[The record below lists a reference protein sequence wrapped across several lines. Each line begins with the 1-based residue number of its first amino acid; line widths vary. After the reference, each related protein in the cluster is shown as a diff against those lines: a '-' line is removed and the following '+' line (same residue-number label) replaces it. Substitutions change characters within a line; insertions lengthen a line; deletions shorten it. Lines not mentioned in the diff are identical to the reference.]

1 MDKKNYTIK
10 TKLHSHNPKV
20 VDKLIGGN
28 GILSMLNDVMGN
40 ISKAPKMETP
50 FHLLNDHD
58 FDHTDPIVDKFMNM
72 GGPKHVVKIF
82 KIDSPD
88 DISEAMH
95 HLASTLQETRLALV
109 RKELRNIFAS
119 LQSALDIDN
128 EAVKLERTA
137 SKMKTSSRGFHQGES
152 LCSVESLMKIANQ
165 KEMVALDDVEKM
177 ISAGGYV
184 FLSRAAEIVKNM
196 YESYSTPRNTRVAY
210 TTLATQDGE
219 PYLMCPKGIYI
230 NGQAV
235 PMEVSKCRHNC
246 IDSKVTKDG
255 SVSCNY
261 QAWIKQSFQTHDVV
275 MGRLDTTRHADNE
288 ANLLNIEEGKRKR
301 HDDEVGYERLFEESD
316 LEAAKLRKKD
326 VNQTD
331 NREKQLSDLKAVQY
345 GHTVDDKK
353 LNQHVKLSQT
363 NHNKT
368 IEEQLPNR
376 EEVKKSLF
384 DRLVDKYNNKVV
396 ETEVIEKNLSDNA
409 GLYDQKGEQ
418 EDSTINL
425 VNEMK
430 EKPVNVIKEINDN
443 AGDGSD
449 ESISHNLNKT
459 AKKKDDLK
467 SFDSHL
473 EEKRTNEVIDK
484 NIEALLSE
492 DADWGHQFA
501 DEDLKHFANE
511 LGLDYILE
519 QSRED

>member
-28 GILSMLNDVMGN
+28 GVLDMLNNILGN
-40 ISKAPKMETP
+40 MPKMETP
-50 FHLLNDHD
+50 FHSLENDD
-58 FDHTDPIVDKFMNM
+58 FDHADPIVDKFMNM

-82 KIDSPD
+82 KINSPD
-88 DISEAMH
+88 DITESMH

-109 RKELRNIFAS
+109 RKELRKIFAS
-119 LQSALDIDN
+119 LQSVLDTDN
-128 EAVKLERTA
+128 DAVKLERTA
-137 SKMKTSSRGFHQGES
+137 SKIKTASRGFHQGES
-152 LCSVESLMKIANQ
+152 LCGVESLLKIANK
-165 KEMVALDDVEKM
+165 KEYNTLVDVEKM

-235 PMEVSKCRHNC
+235 PMETSKCRENC
-246 IDSKVTKDG
+246 IDSRKERDG

-275 MGRLDTTRHADNE
+275 MGRLDTTRHPDNE

-301 HDDEVGYERLFEESD
+301 HDDEVGYERLFEESNLD
-316 LEAAKLRKKD
+316 SAKLRKKEFSK
-326 VNQTD
+326 TD
-331 NREKQLSDLKAVQY
+331 NMEKQLSELKAVQY
-345 GHTVDDKK
+345 GHSVDDKK
-353 LNQHVKLSQT
+353 LNEHVKLSQT
-363 NHNKT
+363 NHTKV
-368 IEEQLPNR
+368 IEDQLTNR

-384 DRLVDKYNNKVV
+384 DRLVDKYNNKVDESESI
-396 ETEVIEKNLSDNA
+396 ETNLADNA
-409 GLYDQKGEQ
+409 GLYDQKGDQ
-418 EDSTINL
+418 EDSTIHMIND
-425 VNEMK
+425 MK
-430 EKPVNVIKEINDN
+430 ENSKYIIEEINDK
-443 AGDGSD
+443 AGDGSED
-449 ESISHNLNKT
+449 SISHTLNKT

-473 EEKRTNEVIDK
+473 EEKRTNKDIEK
-484 NIEALLSE
+484 NIEALLGE

-501 DEDLKHFANE
+501 DEDLKHFADE

-519 QSRED
+519 KSRED

>member
-28 GILSMLNDVMGN
+28 GVLDMLNNVLGN
-40 ISKAPKMETP
+40 MPKMETP
-50 FHLLNDHD
+50 FHLLENDD
-58 FDHTDPIVDKFMNM
+58 FDHADPIVDKFMNM

-82 KIDSPD
+82 KINSPD
-88 DISEAMH
+88 DITEAMH

-109 RKELRNIFAS
+109 RKELRKIFAS
-119 LQSALDIDN
+119 LQSVLDTDN
-128 EAVKLERTA
+128 DAVRLERTA
-137 SKMKTSSRGFHQGES
+137 SKIKTASKGFHQGES
-152 LCSVESLMKIANQ
+152 LCGVESLLKIANN
-165 KEMVALDDVEKM
+165 KEYNTLVDVEKM

-235 PMEVSKCRHNC
+235 PMETSKCRENC
-246 IDSKVTKDG
+246 IDSRKERDG

-275 MGRLDTTRHADNE
+275 MGRLDTTRHPDNE

-301 HDDEVGYERLFEESD
+301 HDDEVGYERLFEESKLD
-316 LEAAKLRKKD
+316 AAKLRKKE

-331 NREKQLSDLKAVQY
+331 SMEKQLSDLKAVQY
-345 GHTVDDKK
+345 GHSVDDKK

-363 NHNKT
+363 NHNKV
-368 IEEQLPNR
+368 IEDQLTNR

-384 DRLVDKYNNKVV
+384 DRLVDKYNNKVDESESI
-396 ETEVIEKNLSDNA
+396 ETNLADNA
-409 GLYDQKGEQ
+409 GLYDQKGDQ
-418 EDSTINL
+418 EDSTIHMIND
-425 VNEMK
+425 MK
-430 EKPVNVIKEINDN
+430 ENSKYIIEEINDK
-443 AGDGSD
+443 AGDGSED
-449 ESISHNLNKT
+449 SISHTLNKT
-459 AKKKDDLK
+459 AKKNDDSK

-473 EEKRTNEVIDK
+473 EDKRINKNIDK
-484 NIEALLSE
+484 NIEALLGE

-501 DEDLKHFANE
+501 DEDLKHFADE

-519 QSRED
+519 KSRED

>member
-28 GILSMLNDVMGN
+28 GVLDMLNNILGN
-40 ISKAPKMETP
+40 MPKMETP
-50 FHLLNDHD
+50 FHSLENDD
-58 FDHTDPIVDKFMNM
+58 FDHADPIVDKFMNM

-82 KIDSPD
+82 KINSPD
-88 DISEAMH
+88 DITEAMH

-109 RKELRNIFAS
+109 RKELRKIFAS
-119 LQSALDIDN
+119 LQSVLDTNND
-128 EAVKLERTA
+128 AVKLERTA
-137 SKMKTSSRGFHQGES
+137 SKIKTASRGFHQGES
-152 LCSVESLMKIANQ
+152 LCGVESLLKIANR
-165 KEMVALDDVEKM
+165 KEYNTLVDVEKM

-235 PMEVSKCRHNC
+235 PMETSKCRENC
-246 IDSKVTKDG
+246 IDSRKERDG

-275 MGRLDTTRHADNE
+275 MGRLDTTRHPDNE

-301 HDDEVGYERLFEESD
+301 HDDEVGYERLFEESNLD
-316 LEAAKLRKKD
+316 SAKLRKKD
-326 VNQTD
+326 YSKTD
-331 NREKQLSDLKAVQY
+331 NMEKQLSELKAVQY
-345 GHTVDDKK
+345 GHSVDDKK
-353 LNQHVKLSQT
+353 LNEHVKLSQT
-363 NHNKT
+363 NHTKV
-368 IEEQLPNR
+368 IEDQLTNR

-384 DRLVDKYNNKVV
+384 DRLVDKYNNKVDESESI
-396 ETEVIEKNLSDNA
+396 ETNLADNA
-409 GLYDQKGEQ
+409 GLYDQKGDQ
-418 EDSTINL
+418 EDSTIHMIND
-425 VNEMK
+425 MK
-430 EKPVNVIKEINDN
+430 ENSKYIIEEINDK
-443 AGDGSD
+443 AGDGSED
-449 ESISHNLNKT
+449 SISHTLNKT

-473 EEKRTNEVIDK
+473 EEKRTNKDIEK
-484 NIEALLSE
+484 NIEALLGE

-501 DEDLKHFANE
+501 DEDLKHFADE

-519 QSRED
+519 KSRED

>member
-28 GILSMLNDVMGN
+28 GVLDMLNNILGN
-40 ISKAPKMETP
+40 MPKMETP
-50 FHLLNDHD
+50 FHSLENDD
-58 FDHTDPIVDKFMNM
+58 FDHADPIVDKFMNM

-82 KIDSPD
+82 KINSPD
-88 DISEAMH
+88 DITESMH

-109 RKELRNIFAS
+109 RKELRKIFAS
-119 LQSALDIDN
+119 LQSVLDTDN
-128 EAVKLERTA
+128 DAVKLERTA
-137 SKMKTSSRGFHQGES
+137 SKIKTASRGFHQGES
-152 LCSVESLMKIANQ
+152 LCGVESLLKIANN
-165 KEMVALDDVEKM
+165 KEYNTLVDVEKM

-235 PMEVSKCRHNC
+235 PMETSKCRENC
-246 IDSKVTKDG
+246 IDSRKERDG

-275 MGRLDTTRHADNE
+275 MGRLDTTRHPDNE

-301 HDDEVGYERLFEESD
+301 HDDEVGYERLFEESNLD
-316 LEAAKLRKKD
+316 SAKLRKKD
-326 VNQTD
+326 YSKTD
-331 NREKQLSDLKAVQY
+331 NMEKQLSELKAVQY
-345 GHTVDDKK
+345 GHSVDDKK
-353 LNQHVKLSQT
+353 LNEHVKLSQT
-363 NHNKT
+363 NHTKV
-368 IEEQLPNR
+368 IEDQLTNR

-384 DRLVDKYNNKVV
+384 DRLVDKYNNKVDESESI
-396 ETEVIEKNLSDNA
+396 ETNLADNA
-409 GLYDQKGEQ
+409 GLYDQKGDQ
-418 EDSTINL
+418 EDSTIHMIND
-425 VNEMK
+425 MK
-430 EKPVNVIKEINDN
+430 ENSKYIIEEINDK
-443 AGDGSD
+443 AGDGSED
-449 ESISHNLNKT
+449 SISHTLNKT

-473 EEKRTNEVIDK
+473 EEKRTNKDIEK
-484 NIEALLSE
+484 NIEALLGE

-501 DEDLKHFANE
+501 DEDLKHFADE

-519 QSRED
+519 KSRED

>member
-28 GILSMLNDVMGN
+28 GVLDMLNNVLGN
-40 ISKAPKMETP
+40 MPKMETP
-50 FHLLNDHD
+50 FHLLENDD
-58 FDHTDPIVDKFMNM
+58 FDHADPIVDKFMNM

-82 KIDSPD
+82 KINSPD
-88 DISEAMH
+88 DITEAMH

-109 RKELRNIFAS
+109 RKELRKIFAS
-119 LQSALDIDN
+119 LQSVLDTDN
-128 EAVKLERTA
+128 DAVKLERTA
-137 SKMKTSSRGFHQGES
+137 SKIKTASRGFHQGES
-152 LCSVESLMKIANQ
+152 LCGVESLLKIANN
-165 KEMVALDDVEKM
+165 KEYNTLVDVEKM

-235 PMEVSKCRHNC
+235 PMETSKCRENC
-246 IDSKVTKDG
+246 IDSRKERDG

-275 MGRLDTTRHADNE
+275 MGRLDTTRHPDNE

-301 HDDEVGYERLFEESD
+301 HDDEVGYERLFEESNLD
-316 LEAAKLRKKD
+316 SAKLRKKEFSK
-326 VNQTD
+326 TD
-331 NREKQLSDLKAVQY
+331 NMEKQLSDLKAVQY
-345 GHTVDDKK
+345 GHSVDDKK

-363 NHNKT
+363 NHNKV
-368 IEEQLPNR
+368 IEDQLTNR

-384 DRLVDKYNNKVV
+384 DRLVDKYNNKVDESESI
-396 ETEVIEKNLSDNA
+396 ETNLADNA
-409 GLYDQKGEQ
+409 GLYDQKGDQ
-418 EDSTINL
+418 EDSTIHMIND
-425 VNEMK
+425 MK
-430 EKPVNVIKEINDN
+430 ENSKYIIEEINDK
-443 AGDGSD
+443 AGDGSED
-449 ESISHNLNKT
+449 SISHTLNKT
-459 AKKKDDLK
+459 AKKNDDSK

-473 EEKRTNEVIDK
+473 EDKRTNKNIDK
-484 NIEALLSE
+484 NIEALLGE

-501 DEDLKHFANE
+501 DEDLKHFADE

-519 QSRED
+519 KSRED

>member
-20 VDKLIGGN
+20 VEKLIGGGGVLN
-28 GILSMLNDVMGN
+28 MLNDVLGN
-40 ISKAPKMETP
+40 LPKMETP
-50 FHLLNDHD
+50 FHMLGNND
-58 FDHTDPIVDKFMNM
+58 FDHSDPIVEKFMDM

-82 KIDSPD
+82 KINSPN
-88 DISEAMH
+88 DISKAMQ
-95 HLASTLQETRLALV
+95 HLASSLNETRLALV
-109 RKELRNIFAS
+109 RTELRKIFAS
-119 LQSALDIDN
+119 LQSALDINN

-137 SKMKTSSRGFHQGES
+137 SKIKTSSRGFHQGEALS
-152 LCSVESLMKIANQ
+152 GVEYLTKIANN
-165 KEMVALDDVEKM
+165 KELETLVDVEKM
-177 ISAGGYV
+177 ICAGGYV
-184 FLSRAAEIVKNM
+184 FMSRAAEIVKNM

-219 PYLMCPKGIYI
+219 PFLMCPKGIYI

-235 PMEVSKCRHNC
+235 PMETSKCRENC
-246 IDSKVTKDG
+246 IDSRKERDG

-275 MGRLDTTRHADNE
+275 MGRLDTTRHPDNE

-345 GHTVDDKK
+345 GHSVDDKK

-363 NHNKT
+363 NHFKT
-368 IEEQLPNR
+368 IEDQLPNR

-384 DRLVDKYNNKVV
+384 DRLVDKYNNKVA
-396 ETEVIEKNLSDNA
+396 ETEDIESNLADNA
-409 GLYDQKGEQ
+409 GLYDQKGDQ
-418 EDSTINL
+418 EDSTIHMI
-425 VNEMK
+425 NEMK
-430 EKPVNVIKEINDN
+430 ENPKHIIKEINDE
-443 AGDGSD
+443 AGDGSED
-449 ESISHNLNKT
+449 SVSHILNKT

-473 EEKRTNEVIDK
+473 EEKRTGEDIDK
-484 NIEALLSE
+484 NIEALLGE
-492 DADWGHQFA
+492 DAEWGHQFA
-501 DEDLKHFANE
+501 DEDLKHFADE

-519 QSRED
+519 KSRED

>member
-28 GILSMLNDVMGN
+28 GVLDMLSSVLGN
-40 ISKAPKMETP
+40 MPKMETP
-50 FHLLNDHD
+50 FHLLENDD
-58 FDHTDPIVDKFMNM
+58 FDHADPIVDKFMNM

-82 KIDSPD
+82 KINSPD
-88 DISEAMH
+88 DITEAMN

-109 RKELRNIFAS
+109 RKELRKIFAS
-119 LQSALDIDN
+119 LQSVLDTDN
-128 EAVKLERTA
+128 DAVKLERTA
-137 SKMKTSSRGFHQGES
+137 SKIKTASRGFHQGES
-152 LCSVESLMKIANQ
+152 LCGVESLLKIANN
-165 KEMVALDDVEKM
+165 KEYNTLVDVEKM

-235 PMEVSKCRHNC
+235 PMETSKCRENC
-246 IDSKVTKDG
+246 IDSRKERDG

-275 MGRLDTTRHADNE
+275 MGRLDTTRHPDNE

-301 HDDEVGYERLFEESD
+301 HDDEVGYERLFEESKLD
-316 LEAAKLRKKD
+316 AAKLRKKE

-331 NREKQLSDLKAVQY
+331 SMEKQLSDLKAVQY
-345 GHTVDDKK
+345 GHSVDDKK

-363 NHNKT
+363 NHNKV
-368 IEEQLPNR
+368 IEDQLTNR

-384 DRLVDKYNNKVV
+384 DRLVDKYNNKVDESESI
-396 ETEVIEKNLSDNA
+396 ETNLADNA
-409 GLYDQKGEQ
+409 GLYDQKGDQ
-418 EDSTINL
+418 EDSTIHMIND
-425 VNEMK
+425 MK
-430 EKPVNVIKEINDN
+430 ENSKYIIEEINDK
-443 AGDGSD
+443 AGDGSED
-449 ESISHNLNKT
+449 SVAHTLNKT
-459 AKKKDDLK
+459 AKKNDDLK

-473 EEKRTNEVIDK
+473 EEKRTNKNIDK
-484 NIEALLSE
+484 NIEALLGE
-492 DADWGHQFA
+492 DADW
-501 DEDLKHFANE
+501 
-511 LGLDYILE
+511 
-519 QSRED
+519 

>member
-28 GILSMLNDVMGN
+28 GVLDMLNNILGN
-40 ISKAPKMETP
+40 MPKMETP
-50 FHLLNDHD
+50 FHSLENDD
-58 FDHTDPIVDKFMNM
+58 FDHADPIVDKFMNM

-82 KIDSPD
+82 KINSPD
-88 DISEAMH
+88 DITEAMH

-109 RKELRNIFAS
+109 RKELRKIFAS
-119 LQSALDIDN
+119 LQSVLDTDN
-128 EAVKLERTA
+128 DAVKLERTA
-137 SKMKTSSRGFHQGES
+137 SKIKTASRGFHQGES
-152 LCSVESLMKIANQ
+152 LCGVESLLKIANN
-165 KEMVALDDVEKM
+165 KEYNTLVDVEKM

-235 PMEVSKCRHNC
+235 PMETSKCRENC
-246 IDSKVTKDG
+246 IDSRKERDG

-275 MGRLDTTRHADNE
+275 MGRLDTTRHPDNE

-301 HDDEVGYERLFEESD
+301 HDDEVGYERLFEESNLD
-316 LEAAKLRKKD
+316 SAKLRKKEFSK
-326 VNQTD
+326 TD
-331 NREKQLSDLKAVQY
+331 NMEKQLSDLKAVQY
-345 GHTVDDKK
+345 GHSVDDKK

-363 NHNKT
+363 NHNKV
-368 IEEQLPNR
+368 IEDQLTNR

-384 DRLVDKYNNKVV
+384 DRLVDKYNNKVDESESI
-396 ETEVIEKNLSDNA
+396 ETNLADNA
-409 GLYDQKGEQ
+409 GLYDQKGDQ
-418 EDSTINL
+418 EDSTIHMIND
-425 VNEMK
+425 MK
-430 EKPVNVIKEINDN
+430 ENSKYIIEEINDK
-443 AGDGSD
+443 AGDGSED
-449 ESISHNLNKT
+449 SISHTLNKT
-459 AKKKDDLK
+459 AKKNDDSK

-473 EEKRTNEVIDK
+473 EDKRTNKNIDK
-484 NIEALLSE
+484 NIEALLGE

-501 DEDLKHFANE
+501 DEDLKHFADE

-519 QSRED
+519 KSRED

>member
-28 GILSMLNDVMGN
+28 GVLDMLNNILGN
-40 ISKAPKMETP
+40 MPKMETP
-50 FHLLNDHD
+50 FHSLENDD
-58 FDHTDPIVDKFMNM
+58 FDHADPIVDKFMNM

-82 KIDSPD
+82 KINSPD
-88 DISEAMH
+88 DITESMH

-109 RKELRNIFAS
+109 RKELRKIFAS
-119 LQSALDIDN
+119 LQSVLDTDN
-128 EAVKLERTA
+128 DAVKLERTA
-137 SKMKTSSRGFHQGES
+137 SKIKTASRGFHQGES
-152 LCSVESLMKIANQ
+152 LCGVESLLKIANR
-165 KEMVALDDVEKM
+165 KEYNTLVDVEKM

-184 FLSRAAEIVKNM
+184 FLSRAAEIVKDM

-235 PMEVSKCRHNC
+235 PMETSKCRENC
-246 IDSKVTKDG
+246 IDSRKERDG

-275 MGRLDTTRHADNE
+275 MGRLDTTRHPDNE

-301 HDDEVGYERLFEESD
+301 HDDEVGYERLFEESNLD
-316 LEAAKLRKKD
+316 SAKLRKKEFSK
-326 VNQTD
+326 TD
-331 NREKQLSDLKAVQY
+331 NMEKQLSELKAVQY
-345 GHTVDDKK
+345 GHSVDDKK
-353 LNQHVKLSQT
+353 LNEHVKLSQT
-363 NHNKT
+363 NHTKV
-368 IEEQLPNR
+368 IEDQLTNR

-384 DRLVDKYNNKVV
+384 DRLVDKYNNKVDESESI
-396 ETEVIEKNLSDNA
+396 ETNLADNA
-409 GLYDQKGEQ
+409 GLYDQKGDQ
-418 EDSTINL
+418 EDSTIHMIND
-425 VNEMK
+425 MK
-430 EKPVNVIKEINDN
+430 ENSKYIIEEINDK
-443 AGDGSD
+443 AGDGSED
-449 ESISHNLNKT
+449 SISHTLNKT

-473 EEKRTNEVIDK
+473 EEKRTNKDIEK
-484 NIEALLSE
+484 NIEALLGE

-501 DEDLKHFANE
+501 DEDLKHFADE

-519 QSRED
+519 KSRED

>member
-28 GILSMLNDVMGN
+28 GVLDMLNNILGN
-40 ISKAPKMETP
+40 MPKMETP
-50 FHLLNDHD
+50 FHSLENDD
-58 FDHTDPIVDKFMNM
+58 FDHADPIVDKFMNM

-82 KIDSPD
+82 KINSPD
-88 DISEAMH
+88 DITEAMH

-109 RKELRNIFAS
+109 RKELRKIFAS
-119 LQSALDIDN
+119 LQSVLDTDN
-128 EAVKLERTA
+128 DAVKLERTA
-137 SKMKTSSRGFHQGES
+137 SKIKTASRGFHQGES
-152 LCSVESLMKIANQ
+152 LCGVESLLKIANR
-165 KEMVALDDVEKM
+165 KEYNTLVDVEKM

-235 PMEVSKCRHNC
+235 PMETSKCRENC
-246 IDSKVTKDG
+246 IDSRKERDG

-275 MGRLDTTRHADNE
+275 MGRLDTTRHPDNE

-301 HDDEVGYERLFEESD
+301 HDDEVGYERLFEESNLD
-316 LEAAKLRKKD
+316 SAKLRKKEFSK
-326 VNQTD
+326 TD
-331 NREKQLSDLKAVQY
+331 NMEKQLSELKAVQY
-345 GHTVDDKK
+345 GHSVDDKK
-353 LNQHVKLSQT
+353 LNEHVKLSQT
-363 NHNKT
+363 NHTKV
-368 IEEQLPNR
+368 IEDQLTNR

-384 DRLVDKYNNKVV
+384 DRLVDKYNNKVDESESI
-396 ETEVIEKNLSDNA
+396 ETNLADNA
-409 GLYDQKGEQ
+409 GLYDQKGDQ
-418 EDSTINL
+418 EDSTIHMIND
-425 VNEMK
+425 MK
-430 EKPVNVIKEINDN
+430 ENSKYIIEEINDK
-443 AGDGSD
+443 AGDGSED
-449 ESISHNLNKT
+449 SISHTLNKT

-473 EEKRTNEVIDK
+473 EEKRTNKDIEK
-484 NIEALLSE
+484 NIEALLGE

-501 DEDLKHFANE
+501 DEDLKHFADE

-519 QSRED
+519 KSRED

>member
-28 GILSMLNDVMGN
+28 GVLDMLNNILGN
-40 ISKAPKMETP
+40 MPKMETP
-50 FHLLNDHD
+50 FHSLENDD
-58 FDHTDPIVDKFMNM
+58 FDQADPIVDKFMNM

-82 KIDSPD
+82 KINSPD
-88 DISEAMH
+88 DITEAMH

-109 RKELRNIFAS
+109 RKELRKIFAS
-119 LQSALDIDN
+119 LQSVLDTDN
-128 EAVKLERTA
+128 DAVKLERTA
-137 SKMKTSSRGFHQGES
+137 SKIKTASRGFHQGES
-152 LCSVESLMKIANQ
+152 LCGVESLLKIANR
-165 KEMVALDDVEKM
+165 KEYNTLVDVEKM

-235 PMEVSKCRHNC
+235 PMETSKCRENC
-246 IDSKVTKDG
+246 IDSRKERDG

-275 MGRLDTTRHADNE
+275 MGRLDTTRHPDNE

-301 HDDEVGYERLFEESD
+301 HDDEVGYERLFEESNLD
-316 LEAAKLRKKD
+316 SAKLRKKD
-326 VNQTD
+326 YSKTD
-331 NREKQLSDLKAVQY
+331 NMEKQLSELKAVQY
-345 GHTVDDKK
+345 GHSVDDKK
-353 LNQHVKLSQT
+353 LNEHVKLSQT
-363 NHNKT
+363 NHTKV
-368 IEEQLPNR
+368 IEDQLTNR

-384 DRLVDKYNNKVV
+384 DRLVDKYNNEVDESESI
-396 ETEVIEKNLSDNA
+396 ETNLADNA
-409 GLYDQKGEQ
+409 GLYDQKGDQ
-418 EDSTINL
+418 EDSTIHMIND
-425 VNEMK
+425 MK
-430 EKPVNVIKEINDN
+430 ENSKYIIEEINDK
-443 AGDGSD
+443 AGDGSED
-449 ESISHNLNKT
+449 SISHTLNKT

-473 EEKRTNEVIDK
+473 EEKRTNKDIEK
-484 NIEALLSE
+484 NIEALLGE

-501 DEDLKHFANE
+501 DEDLKHFADE

-519 QSRED
+519 KSRED

>member
-28 GILSMLNDVMGN
+28 GVLDMLNNILGN
-40 ISKAPKMETP
+40 MPKMETP
-50 FHLLNDHD
+50 FHSLENDD
-58 FDHTDPIVDKFMNM
+58 FDHADPIVDKFMNM

-82 KIDSPD
+82 KINSPD
-88 DISEAMH
+88 DITEAMH

-109 RKELRNIFAS
+109 RKELRKIFAS
-119 LQSALDIDN
+119 LQSVLDTDN
-128 EAVKLERTA
+128 DAVKLERTA
-137 SKMKTSSRGFHQGES
+137 SKIKTASRGFHQGES
-152 LCSVESLMKIANQ
+152 LCGVESLLKIANR
-165 KEMVALDDVEKM
+165 KEYNTLVDVEKM

-235 PMEVSKCRHNC
+235 PMETSKCRENC
-246 IDSKVTKDG
+246 IDSRKERDG

-275 MGRLDTTRHADNE
+275 MGRLDTTRHPDNE

-301 HDDEVGYERLFEESD
+301 HDDEVGYERLFEESNLD
-316 LEAAKLRKKD
+316 SAKLRKKD
-326 VNQTD
+326 YSKTD
-331 NREKQLSDLKAVQY
+331 NMEKQLSELKAVQY
-345 GHTVDDKK
+345 GHSVDDKK
-353 LNQHVKLSQT
+353 LNEHVKLSQT
-363 NHNKT
+363 NHTKV
-368 IEEQLPNR
+368 IEDQLTNR

-384 DRLVDKYNNKVV
+384 DRLVDKYNNKVDESESI
-396 ETEVIEKNLSDNA
+396 ETNLADNA
-409 GLYDQKGEQ
+409 GLYDQKGDQ
-418 EDSTINL
+418 EDSTIHMIND
-425 VNEMK
+425 MK
-430 EKPVNVIKEINDN
+430 ENSKYIIEEINDK
-443 AGDGSD
+443 AGDGSED
-449 ESISHNLNKT
+449 SISHTLNKT

-473 EEKRTNEVIDK
+473 EEKRTNKNIEK
-484 NIEALLSE
+484 NIEALLGE

-501 DEDLKHFANE
+501 DEDLKHFADE

-519 QSRED
+519 KSRED

>member
-28 GILSMLNDVMGN
+28 GVLDMLNNILGN
-40 ISKAPKMETP
+40 MPKMETP
-50 FHLLNDHD
+50 FHSLENDD
-58 FDHTDPIVDKFMNM
+58 FDHADPIVDKFMNM

-82 KIDSPD
+82 KINSPD
-88 DISEAMH
+88 DITEAMH

-109 RKELRNIFAS
+109 RKELRKIFAS
-119 LQSALDIDN
+119 LQSVLDTNND
-128 EAVKLERTA
+128 AVKLERTA
-137 SKMKTSSRGFHQGES
+137 SKIKTASRGFHQGES
-152 LCSVESLMKIANQ
+152 LCGVESLLKIANR
-165 KEMVALDDVEKM
+165 KEYNTLVDVEKM

-184 FLSRAAEIVKNM
+184 FLSRAAEIVKDM

-235 PMEVSKCRHNC
+235 PMETSKCRENC
-246 IDSKVTKDG
+246 IDSRKERDG

-275 MGRLDTTRHADNE
+275 MGRLDTTRHPDNE

-301 HDDEVGYERLFEESD
+301 HDDEVGYERLFEESNLD
-316 LEAAKLRKKD
+316 SAKLRKKD
-326 VNQTD
+326 FSKTD
-331 NREKQLSDLKAVQY
+331 NMEKQLSELKAVQY
-345 GHTVDDKK
+345 GHSVDDKK
-353 LNQHVKLSQT
+353 LNEHVKLSQT
-363 NHNKT
+363 NHTKV
-368 IEEQLPNR
+368 IEDQLTNR

-384 DRLVDKYNNKVV
+384 DRLVDKYNNKVDESESI
-396 ETEVIEKNLSDNA
+396 ETNLADNA
-409 GLYDQKGEQ
+409 GLYDQKGDQ
-418 EDSTINL
+418 EDSTIHMIND
-425 VNEMK
+425 MK
-430 EKPVNVIKEINDN
+430 ENSKYIIEEINDK
-443 AGDGSD
+443 AGDGSED
-449 ESISHNLNKT
+449 SISHTLNKT

-473 EEKRTNEVIDK
+473 EEKRTNKDIEK
-484 NIEALLSE
+484 NIEALLGE

-501 DEDLKHFANE
+501 DEDLKHFADE

-519 QSRED
+519 KSRED

>member
-28 GILSMLNDVMGN
+28 GVLDMLNNVLGN
-40 ISKAPKMETP
+40 MPKMETP
-50 FHLLNDHD
+50 FHLLENDD
-58 FDHTDPIVDKFMNM
+58 FDHADPIVDKFMNM

-82 KIDSPD
+82 KINSPD
-88 DISEAMH
+88 DITEAMH

-109 RKELRNIFAS
+109 RKELRKIFAS
-119 LQSALDIDN
+119 LQSVLDTDN
-128 EAVKLERTA
+128 DAVKLERTA
-137 SKMKTSSRGFHQGES
+137 SKIKTASRGFHQGES
-152 LCSVESLMKIANQ
+152 LCGVESLLKIANN
-165 KEMVALDDVEKM
+165 KEYNTLVDVEKM

-235 PMEVSKCRHNC
+235 PMETSKCRENC
-246 IDSKVTKDG
+246 IDSRKERDG

-275 MGRLDTTRHADNE
+275 MGRLDTTRHPDNE

-301 HDDEVGYERLFEESD
+301 HDDEVGYERLFEESNLD
-316 LEAAKLRKKD
+316 SAKLRKKD
-326 VNQTD
+326 YSKTD
-331 NREKQLSDLKAVQY
+331 NMEKQLSELKAVQY
-345 GHTVDDKK
+345 GHSVDDKI
-353 LNQHVKLSQT
+353 LNEHVKLSQT
-363 NHNKT
+363 NHTKV
-368 IEEQLPNR
+368 IEDQLTNR

-384 DRLVDKYNNKVV
+384 DRLVDKYNNKVDESESI
-396 ETEVIEKNLSDNA
+396 ETNLADNA
-409 GLYDQKGEQ
+409 GLYDQKGDQ
-418 EDSTINL
+418 EDSTIHMIND
-425 VNEMK
+425 MK
-430 EKPVNVIKEINDN
+430 ENSKYIIEEINDK
-443 AGDGSD
+443 AGDGSED
-449 ESISHNLNKT
+449 SISHTLNKT

-473 EEKRTNEVIDK
+473 EEKRTNKDIEK
-484 NIEALLSE
+484 NIEALLGE

-501 DEDLKHFANE
+501 DEDLKHFADE

-519 QSRED
+519 KSRED

>member
-28 GILSMLNDVMGN
+28 GVLDMLNNILGN
-40 ISKAPKMETP
+40 MPKMETP
-50 FHLLNDHD
+50 FHSLENDD
-58 FDHTDPIVDKFMNM
+58 FDHADPIVDKFMNM

-82 KIDSPD
+82 KINSPD
-88 DISEAMH
+88 DITEAMH

-109 RKELRNIFAS
+109 RKELRKIFAS
-119 LQSALDIDN
+119 LQSVLDTDN
-128 EAVKLERTA
+128 DAVKLERTA
-137 SKMKTSSRGFHQGES
+137 SKIKTASRGFHQGES
-152 LCSVESLMKIANQ
+152 LCGVESLLKIANR
-165 KEMVALDDVEKM
+165 KEYNTLVDVEKM

-235 PMEVSKCRHNC
+235 PMETSKCRENC
-246 IDSKVTKDG
+246 IDSRKERDG

-275 MGRLDTTRHADNE
+275 MGRLDTTRHPDNE

-301 HDDEVGYERLFEESD
+301 HDDEVGYERLFEESNLD
-316 LEAAKLRKKD
+316 SAKLRKKD
-326 VNQTD
+326 YSKTD
-331 NREKQLSDLKAVQY
+331 NMEKQLSELKAVQY
-345 GHTVDDKK
+345 GHSVDDKK
-353 LNQHVKLSQT
+353 LNEHVKLSQT
-363 NHNKT
+363 NHTKV
-368 IEEQLPNR
+368 IEDQLTNR

-384 DRLVDKYNNKVV
+384 DRLVDKYNNEVDESESI
-396 ETEVIEKNLSDNA
+396 ETNLADNA
-409 GLYDQKGEQ
+409 GLYNQKGDQ
-418 EDSTINL
+418 EDSTIHMIND
-425 VNEMK
+425 MK
-430 EKPVNVIKEINDN
+430 ENSKYIIEEINDK
-443 AGDGSD
+443 AGDGSED
-449 ESISHNLNKT
+449 SISHTLNKT

-473 EEKRTNEVIDK
+473 EEKRTNKNIEK
-484 NIEALLSE
+484 NIEALLGE

-501 DEDLKHFANE
+501 DEDLKHFADE

-519 QSRED
+519 KSRED

>member
-20 VDKLIGGN
+20 VEKLIGGS
-28 GILSMLNDVMGN
+28 GVLDMINDVMSN
-40 ISKAPKMETP
+40 MAKAPSMETP
-50 FHLLNDHD
+50 FHLLNNSD
-58 FDHTDPIVDKFMNM
+58 FDHADPIVDKFMNM
-72 GGPKHVVKIF
+72 GGPKHVIKIF

-128 EAVKLERTA
+128 KAVKLERTA
-137 SKMKTSSRGFHQGES
+137 SKMQISSRGFHQGES
-152 LCSVESLMKIANQ
+152 LCGVESLLKIANK
-165 KEMVALDDVEKM
+165 KEMDALVDVEKM
-177 ISAGGYV
+177 ISAGGYI

-210 TTLATQDGE
+210 TTLATQEGE
-219 PYLMCPKGIYI
+219 PFLMCPKGIYV

-235 PMEVSKCRHNC
+235 PMETSKCRHNC
-246 IDSKVTKDG
+246 IDSRLEKDG

-261 QAWIKQSFQTHDVV
+261 QTWIKQSFQSHDVV
-275 MGRLDTTRHADNE
+275 MGRLDTTRHPDNE
-288 ANLLNIEEGKRKR
+288 ANLLNIEEGKRMR
-301 HDDEVGYERLFEESD
+301 HEDEVGYERLFEESD
-316 LEAAKLRKKD
+316 LESAKLRKKN

-331 NREKQLSDLKAVQY
+331 NREKQLSEMKAVQY
-345 GHTVDDKK
+345 GHSVDDKK

-363 NHNKT
+363 NHNKV
-368 IEEQLPNR
+368 IEDQLPNR
-376 EEVKKSLF
+376 AEVKKSLF
-384 DRLVDKYNNKVV
+384 DRLVDKYNNKTSS
-396 ETEVIEKNLSDNA
+396 TEVIETNLEENA
-409 GLYDQKGEQ
+409 GLYDQKGDP
-418 EDSTINL
+418 EDSTTHM
-425 VNEMK
+425 VNDMK
-430 EKPVNVIKEINDN
+430 EKSVHVIKEINDN
-443 AGDGSD
+443 AGDGSE
-449 ESISHNLNKT
+449 ESISHTLNKT
-459 AKKKDDLK
+459 AKKNDDMK

-473 EEKRTNEVIDK
+473 EEKRTNEDIDK
-484 NIEALLSE
+484 NIETLLGE

-501 DEDLKHFANE
+501 DEDLKHFASE

>member
-28 GILSMLNDVMGN
+28 GVLDMLNNILGN
-40 ISKAPKMETP
+40 MPKMETP
-50 FHLLNDHD
+50 FHSLENDD
-58 FDHTDPIVDKFMNM
+58 FDHADPIVDKFMNM

-82 KIDSPD
+82 KINSPD
-88 DISEAMH
+88 DITESMH

-109 RKELRNIFAS
+109 RKELRKIFAS
-119 LQSALDIDN
+119 LQSVLDTDN
-128 EAVKLERTA
+128 DAVKLERTA
-137 SKMKTSSRGFHQGES
+137 SKIKTASRGFHQGES
-152 LCSVESLMKIANQ
+152 LCGVESLLKIANR
-165 KEMVALDDVEKM
+165 KEYNTLVDVEKM

-235 PMEVSKCRHNC
+235 PMETSKCRENC
-246 IDSKVTKDG
+246 IDSRKERDG

-275 MGRLDTTRHADNE
+275 MGRLDTTRHPDNE

-301 HDDEVGYERLFEESD
+301 HDDEVGYERLFEESNLD
-316 LEAAKLRKKD
+316 SAKLRKKD
-326 VNQTD
+326 YSKTD
-331 NREKQLSDLKAVQY
+331 NMEKQLSELKAVQY
-345 GHTVDDKK
+345 GHSVDDKK
-353 LNQHVKLSQT
+353 LNEHVKLSQT
-363 NHNKT
+363 NHTKV
-368 IEEQLPNR
+368 IEDQLTNR

-384 DRLVDKYNNKVV
+384 DRLVDKYNNKVDESESI
-396 ETEVIEKNLSDNA
+396 ETNLADNA
-409 GLYDQKGEQ
+409 GLYDQKGDQ
-418 EDSTINL
+418 EDSTIHMIND
-425 VNEMK
+425 MK
-430 EKPVNVIKEINDN
+430 ENSKYIIEEINDK
-443 AGDGSD
+443 AGDGSED
-449 ESISHNLNKT
+449 SISHTLNKT

-473 EEKRTNEVIDK
+473 EEKRTNKDIEK
-484 NIEALLSE
+484 NIEALLGE

-501 DEDLKHFANE
+501 DEDLKHFADE

-519 QSRED
+519 KSRED

>member
-28 GILSMLNDVMGN
+28 GVLDMLNNILGN
-40 ISKAPKMETP
+40 MPKMETP
-50 FHLLNDHD
+50 FHSLENDD
-58 FDHTDPIVDKFMNM
+58 FDHADPIVDKFMNM

-82 KIDSPD
+82 KINSPD
-88 DISEAMH
+88 DITEAMH

-109 RKELRNIFAS
+109 RKELRKIFAS
-119 LQSALDIDN
+119 LQSVLDTDN
-128 EAVKLERTA
+128 DAVKLERTA
-137 SKMKTSSRGFHQGES
+137 SKIKTASRGFHQGES
-152 LCSVESLMKIANQ
+152 LCGVESLLKIANR
-165 KEMVALDDVEKM
+165 KEYNTLVDVEKM

-235 PMEVSKCRHNC
+235 PMETSKCRENC
-246 IDSKVTKDG
+246 IDSRKERDG

-275 MGRLDTTRHADNE
+275 MGRLDTTRHPDNE

-301 HDDEVGYERLFEESD
+301 HDDEVGYERLFEESNLD
-316 LEAAKLRKKD
+316 SAKLRKKD
-326 VNQTD
+326 YSKTD
-331 NREKQLSDLKAVQY
+331 NMEKQLSELKAVQY
-345 GHTVDDKK
+345 GHSVDDKK
-353 LNQHVKLSQT
+353 LNEHVKLSQT
-363 NHNKT
+363 NHTKV
-368 IEEQLPNR
+368 IEDQLTNR

-384 DRLVDKYNNKVV
+384 DRLVDKYNNKVDESESI
-396 ETEVIEKNLSDNA
+396 ETNLADNA
-409 GLYDQKGEQ
+409 GLYNQKGDQ
-418 EDSTINL
+418 EDSTIHMIND
-425 VNEMK
+425 MK
-430 EKPVNVIKEINDN
+430 ENSKYIIEEINDK
-443 AGDGSD
+443 AGDGSED
-449 ESISHNLNKT
+449 SISHTLNKT

-473 EEKRTNEVIDK
+473 EEKRTNKNIEK
-484 NIEALLSE
+484 NIEALLGE

-501 DEDLKHFANE
+501 DEDLKHFADE

-519 QSRED
+519 KSRED

>member
-28 GILSMLNDVMGN
+28 GVLDMLNNILGN
-40 ISKAPKMETP
+40 MPKMETP
-50 FHLLNDHD
+50 FHSLENDD
-58 FDHTDPIVDKFMNM
+58 FDHADPIVDKFMNM

-82 KIDSPD
+82 KINSPD
-88 DISEAMH
+88 DITEAMH

-109 RKELRNIFAS
+109 RKELRKIFAS
-119 LQSALDIDN
+119 LQSVLDTDN
-128 EAVKLERTA
+128 DAVKLERTA
-137 SKMKTSSRGFHQGES
+137 SKIKTASRGFHQGES
-152 LCSVESLMKIANQ
+152 LCGVESLLKIANR
-165 KEMVALDDVEKM
+165 KEYNTLVDVEKM

-235 PMEVSKCRHNC
+235 PMETSKCRENC
-246 IDSKVTKDG
+246 IDSRKERDG

-275 MGRLDTTRHADNE
+275 MGRLDTTRHPDNE

-301 HDDEVGYERLFEESD
+301 HDDEVGYERLFEESNLD
-316 LEAAKLRKKD
+316 SAKLRKKD
-326 VNQTD
+326 YSKTD
-331 NREKQLSDLKAVQY
+331 NMEKQLSELKAVQY
-345 GHTVDDKK
+345 GHSVDDKK
-353 LNQHVKLSQT
+353 LNEHVKLSQT
-363 NHNKT
+363 NHTKV
-368 IEEQLPNR
+368 IDDQLTNR

-384 DRLVDKYNNKVV
+384 DRLVDKYNNKVDESESI
-396 ETEVIEKNLSDNA
+396 ETNLADNA
-409 GLYDQKGEQ
+409 GLYDQKGDQ
-418 EDSTINL
+418 EDSTIHMIND
-425 VNEMK
+425 MK
-430 EKPVNVIKEINDN
+430 ENSKYIIEEINDK
-443 AGDGSD
+443 AGDGSED
-449 ESISHNLNKT
+449 SISHTLNKT

-473 EEKRTNEVIDK
+473 EEKRTNKDIEK
-484 NIEALLSE
+484 NIEALLGE

-501 DEDLKHFANE
+501 DEDLKHFADE

-519 QSRED
+519 KSRED

>member
-28 GILSMLNDVMGN
+28 GVLDMLNNILGN
-40 ISKAPKMETP
+40 MPKMETP
-50 FHLLNDHD
+50 FHSLENDD
-58 FDHTDPIVDKFMNM
+58 FDHADPIVDKFMNM

-82 KIDSPD
+82 KINSPD
-88 DISEAMH
+88 DITEAMH

-109 RKELRNIFAS
+109 RKELRKIFAS
-119 LQSALDIDN
+119 LQSVLDTNND
-128 EAVKLERTA
+128 AVKLERTA
-137 SKMKTSSRGFHQGES
+137 SKIKTASRGFHQGES
-152 LCSVESLMKIANQ
+152 LCGVESLLKIANR
-165 KEMVALDDVEKM
+165 KEYNTLVDVEKM

-235 PMEVSKCRHNC
+235 PMETSKCRENC
-246 IDSKVTKDG
+246 IDSRKERDG

-275 MGRLDTTRHADNE
+275 MGRLDTTRHPDNE

-301 HDDEVGYERLFEESD
+301 HDDEVGYERLFEESNLD
-316 LEAAKLRKKD
+316 SAKLRKKD
-326 VNQTD
+326 FSKTD
-331 NREKQLSDLKAVQY
+331 NIEKQLSDLKAVQY
-345 GHTVDDKK
+345 GHSVDDKK
-353 LNQHVKLSQT
+353 LNEHVKLSQT
-363 NHNKT
+363 NHTKV
-368 IEEQLPNR
+368 IEDQLTNR

-384 DRLVDKYNNKVV
+384 DRLVDKYNNKVDESESI
-396 ETEVIEKNLSDNA
+396 ETNLADNA
-409 GLYDQKGEQ
+409 GLYDQKGDQ
-418 EDSTINL
+418 EDSTIHMIND
-425 VNEMK
+425 MK
-430 EKPVNVIKEINDN
+430 ENSKYIIEEINDK
-443 AGDGSD
+443 AGDGSED
-449 ESISHNLNKT
+449 SISHTLNKT

-473 EEKRTNEVIDK
+473 EEKRTNKDIEK
-484 NIEALLSE
+484 NIEALLGE
-492 DADWGHQFA
+492 DADWGHQFE
-501 DEDLKHFANE
+501 DEDLKHFADE

-519 QSRED
+519 KSRED

>member
-28 GILSMLNDVMGN
+28 GVLDMLNNILGN
-40 ISKAPKMETP
+40 MPKMETP
-50 FHLLNDHD
+50 FHSLENDD
-58 FDHTDPIVDKFMNM
+58 FDHADPIVDKFMNM

-82 KIDSPD
+82 KINSPD
-88 DISEAMH
+88 DITEAMH

-109 RKELRNIFAS
+109 RKELRKIFAS
-119 LQSALDIDN
+119 LQSVLDTDN
-128 EAVKLERTA
+128 DAVKLERTA
-137 SKMKTSSRGFHQGES
+137 SKIKTASRGFHQGES
-152 LCSVESLMKIANQ
+152 LCGVESLLKIANR
-165 KEMVALDDVEKM
+165 KEYNTLVDVEKM

-235 PMEVSKCRHNC
+235 PMETSKCRENC
-246 IDSKVTKDG
+246 IDSRKERDG

-275 MGRLDTTRHADNE
+275 MGRLDTTRHPDNE

-301 HDDEVGYERLFEESD
+301 HDDEVGYERLFEESNLD
-316 LEAAKLRKKD
+316 SAKLRKKD
-326 VNQTD
+326 YSKTD
-331 NREKQLSDLKAVQY
+331 NMEKQLSELKAVQY
-345 GHTVDDKK
+345 GHSVDDKK
-353 LNQHVKLSQT
+353 LNEHVKLSQT
-363 NHNKT
+363 NHTKV
-368 IEEQLPNR
+368 IEDQLTNR

-384 DRLVDKYNNKVV
+384 DRLVDKYKNEVDESESI
-396 ETEVIEKNLSDNA
+396 ETNLADNA
-409 GLYDQKGEQ
+409 GLYDQKGDQ
-418 EDSTINL
+418 EDSTIHMIND
-425 VNEMK
+425 MK
-430 EKPVNVIKEINDN
+430 ENSKYIIEEINDK
-443 AGDGSD
+443 AGDGSED
-449 ESISHNLNKT
+449 SISHTLNKT

-473 EEKRTNEVIDK
+473 EEKRTNKNIEK
-484 NIEALLSE
+484 NIEALLGE

-501 DEDLKHFANE
+501 DEDLKHFADE

-519 QSRED
+519 KSRED

>member
-28 GILSMLNDVMGN
+28 GVLDMLNNILGN
-40 ISKAPKMETP
+40 MPKMETP
-50 FHLLNDHD
+50 FHSLENDD
-58 FDHTDPIVDKFMNM
+58 FDHADPIVDKFMNM

-82 KIDSPD
+82 KINSPD
-88 DISEAMH
+88 DITESMH

-109 RKELRNIFAS
+109 RKELRKIFAS
-119 LQSALDIDN
+119 LQSVLDTDN
-128 EAVKLERTA
+128 DAVKLERTA
-137 SKMKTSSRGFHQGES
+137 SKIKTASRGFHQGES
-152 LCSVESLMKIANQ
+152 LCGVESLLKIANR
-165 KEMVALDDVEKM
+165 KEYNTLVDVEKM

-235 PMEVSKCRHNC
+235 PMETSKCRENC
-246 IDSKVTKDG
+246 IDSRKERDG

-275 MGRLDTTRHADNE
+275 MGRLDTTRHPDNE

-301 HDDEVGYERLFEESD
+301 HDDEVGYERLFEESNLD
-316 LEAAKLRKKD
+316 SAKLRKKEFSK
-326 VNQTD
+326 TD
-331 NREKQLSDLKAVQY
+331 NMEKQLSELKAVQY
-345 GHTVDDKK
+345 GHSVDDKK
-353 LNQHVKLSQT
+353 LNEHVKLSQT
-363 NHNKT
+363 NHTKV
-368 IEEQLPNR
+368 IEDQLTNR

-384 DRLVDKYNNKVV
+384 DRLVDKYNNKVDESESI
-396 ETEVIEKNLSDNA
+396 ETNLADNA
-409 GLYDQKGEQ
+409 GLYDQKGDQ
-418 EDSTINL
+418 EDSTIHMIND
-425 VNEMK
+425 MK
-430 EKPVNVIKEINDN
+430 ENSKYIIEEINDK
-443 AGDGSD
+443 AGDGSED
-449 ESISHNLNKT
+449 SISHTLNKT

-473 EEKRTNEVIDK
+473 EEKRTNKDIEK
-484 NIEALLSE
+484 NIEALLGE

-501 DEDLKHFANE
+501 DEDLKHFADE

-519 QSRED
+519 KSRED

>member
-28 GILSMLNDVMGN
+28 GVLDMLNNILGN
-40 ISKAPKMETP
+40 MPKMETP
-50 FHLLNDHD
+50 FHSLENDD
-58 FDHTDPIVDKFMNM
+58 FDHADPIVDKFMNM

-82 KIDSPD
+82 KINSPD
-88 DISEAMH
+88 DITEAMH

-109 RKELRNIFAS
+109 RKELRKIFAS
-119 LQSALDIDN
+119 LQSVLDTDN
-128 EAVKLERTA
+128 DAVKLERTA
-137 SKMKTSSRGFHQGES
+137 SKIKTASRGFHQGES
-152 LCSVESLMKIANQ
+152 LCGVESLLKIANK
-165 KEMVALDDVEKM
+165 KEYNTLVDVEKM

-235 PMEVSKCRHNC
+235 PMETSKCRENC
-246 IDSKVTKDG
+246 IDSRKERDG

-275 MGRLDTTRHADNE
+275 MGRLDTTRHPDNE
-288 ANLLNIEEGKRKR
+288 ANLLNIAEGKRKR
-301 HDDEVGYERLFEESD
+301 HDDEVGYERLFEESNLD
-316 LEAAKLRKKD
+316 SAKLRKKD
-326 VNQTD
+326 YSKTD
-331 NREKQLSDLKAVQY
+331 NMEKQLSELKAVQY
-345 GHTVDDKK
+345 GHSVDDKK
-353 LNQHVKLSQT
+353 LNEHVKLSQT
-363 NHNKT
+363 NHTKV
-368 IEEQLPNR
+368 IEDQLTNR

-384 DRLVDKYNNKVV
+384 DRLVDKYNNKVDESESI
-396 ETEVIEKNLSDNA
+396 ETNLADNA
-409 GLYDQKGEQ
+409 GLYDQKGDQ
-418 EDSTINL
+418 EDSTIHMIND
-425 VNEMK
+425 MK
-430 EKPVNVIKEINDN
+430 ENSKYIIEEINDK
-443 AGDGSD
+443 AGDGSED
-449 ESISHNLNKT
+449 SISHTLNKT

-473 EEKRTNEVIDK
+473 EEKRTNKDIEK
-484 NIEALLSE
+484 NIEALLGE

-501 DEDLKHFANE
+501 DEDLKHFADE

-519 QSRED
+519 KSRED

>member
-28 GILSMLNDVMGN
+28 GVLDMLNNVLGN
-40 ISKAPKMETP
+40 MPKMETP
-50 FHLLNDHD
+50 FHLLENDD
-58 FDHTDPIVDKFMNM
+58 FDHADPIVDKFMNM

-82 KIDSPD
+82 KINSPD
-88 DISEAMH
+88 DITEAMH

-109 RKELRNIFAS
+109 RKELRKIFAS
-119 LQSALDIDN
+119 LQSVLDTDN
-128 EAVKLERTA
+128 DAVKLERTA
-137 SKMKTSSRGFHQGES
+137 SKIKTASRGFHQGES
-152 LCSVESLMKIANQ
+152 LCGVESLLKIANN
-165 KEMVALDDVEKM
+165 KEYNTLVDVEKM

-235 PMEVSKCRHNC
+235 PMETSKCRENC
-246 IDSKVTKDG
+246 IDSRKERDG

-275 MGRLDTTRHADNE
+275 MGRLDTTRHPDNE

-301 HDDEVGYERLFEESD
+301 HDDEVGYERLFEESKLD
-316 LEAAKLRKKD
+316 AAKLRKKE

-331 NREKQLSDLKAVQY
+331 SMEKQLSDLKAVQY
-345 GHTVDDKK
+345 GHSVDDKK

-363 NHNKT
+363 NHNKV
-368 IEEQLPNR
+368 IEDQLTNR

-384 DRLVDKYNNKVV
+384 DRLVDKYNNKVDESESI
-396 ETEVIEKNLSDNA
+396 ETNLADNA
-409 GLYDQKGEQ
+409 GLYDQKGDQ
-418 EDSTINL
+418 EDSTIHMIND
-425 VNEMK
+425 MK
-430 EKPVNVIKEINDN
+430 ENSKYIIEEINDK
-443 AGDGSD
+443 AGDGSED
-449 ESISHNLNKT
+449 SISHTLNKT
-459 AKKKDDLK
+459 AKKNDDSK

-473 EEKRTNEVIDK
+473 EDKRTNK
-484 NIEALLSE
+484 NIEALLGE

-501 DEDLKHFANE
+501 DEDLKHFADE

-519 QSRED
+519 KSRED

>member
-28 GILSMLNDVMGN
+28 GVLDMLNNILGN
-40 ISKAPKMETP
+40 MPKMETP
-50 FHLLNDHD
+50 FHLLENDV
-58 FDHTDPIVDKFMNM
+58 FDHADPIVDKFMNM

-82 KIDSPD
+82 KINSPD
-88 DISEAMH
+88 DITEAMH

-109 RKELRNIFAS
+109 RKELRKIFAS
-119 LQSALDIDN
+119 LQSVLDTDN
-128 EAVKLERTA
+128 DAVKLERTA
-137 SKMKTSSRGFHQGES
+137 SKIKTASRGFHQGES
-152 LCSVESLMKIANQ
+152 LCGVESLLKIANN
-165 KEMVALDDVEKM
+165 KEYNTLVDVEKM

-235 PMEVSKCRHNC
+235 PMETSKCRENC
-246 IDSKVTKDG
+246 IDSRKERDG

-275 MGRLDTTRHADNE
+275 MGRLDTTRHPDNE

-301 HDDEVGYERLFEESD
+301 HDDEVGYERLFEESNLD
-316 LEAAKLRKKD
+316 SAKLRKKEFSK
-326 VNQTD
+326 TD
-331 NREKQLSDLKAVQY
+331 NMEKQLSDLKAVQY
-345 GHTVDDKK
+345 GHSVDDKK

-363 NHNKT
+363 NHNKV
-368 IEEQLPNR
+368 IEDQLTNR

-384 DRLVDKYNNKVV
+384 DRLVDKYNNKVDESESI
-396 ETEVIEKNLSDNA
+396 ETNLADNA
-409 GLYDQKGEQ
+409 GLYDQKGDQ
-418 EDSTINL
+418 EDSTIHMIND
-425 VNEMK
+425 MK
-430 EKPVNVIKEINDN
+430 ENSKYIIEEINDK
-443 AGDGSD
+443 AGDGSED
-449 ESISHNLNKT
+449 SISHTLNKT
-459 AKKKDDLK
+459 AKKNDDSK

-473 EEKRTNEVIDK
+473 EDKRTNKNIDK
-484 NIEALLSE
+484 NIEALLGE

-501 DEDLKHFANE
+501 DEDLKHFADE

-519 QSRED
+519 KSRED

>member
-28 GILSMLNDVMGN
+28 GVLDMLNNILGN
-40 ISKAPKMETP
+40 MPKMETP
-50 FHLLNDHD
+50 FHSLENDD
-58 FDHTDPIVDKFMNM
+58 FDHADPIVDKFMNM

-82 KIDSPD
+82 KINSPD
-88 DISEAMH
+88 DITEAMH

-109 RKELRNIFAS
+109 RKELRKIFAS
-119 LQSALDIDN
+119 LQSVLDTDN
-128 EAVKLERTA
+128 DAVKLERTA
-137 SKMKTSSRGFHQGES
+137 SKIKTASRGFHQGES
-152 LCSVESLMKIANQ
+152 LCGVESLLKIANR
-165 KEMVALDDVEKM
+165 KEYNTLVDVEKM

-235 PMEVSKCRHNC
+235 PMETSKCRENC
-246 IDSKVTKDG
+246 IDSRKERDG

-275 MGRLDTTRHADNE
+275 MGRLDTTRHPDNE

-301 HDDEVGYERLFEESD
+301 HDDEVGYERLFEESNLD
-316 LEAAKLRKKD
+316 SAKLRKKD
-326 VNQTD
+326 YSKTD
-331 NREKQLSDLKAVQY
+331 NMEKQLSELKAVQY
-345 GHTVDDKK
+345 GHSVDDKK
-353 LNQHVKLSQT
+353 LNEHVKLSQT
-363 NHNKT
+363 NHTKV
-368 IEEQLPNR
+368 IEDQLTNR

-384 DRLVDKYNNKVV
+384 DRLVDKYNNKVDESESI
-396 ETEVIEKNLSDNA
+396 ETNLADNA
-409 GLYDQKGEQ
+409 GLYNQKGDQ
-418 EDSTINL
+418 EDSTIHMIND
-425 VNEMK
+425 MK
-430 EKPVNVIKEINDN
+430 ENSKYIIEEINDK
-443 AGDGSD
+443 AGDGSED
-449 ESISHNLNKT
+449 SISHTLNKT

-473 EEKRTNEVIDK
+473 EEKRTNKDIEK
-484 NIEALLSE
+484 NIEALLGE

-501 DEDLKHFANE
+501 DEDLKHFADE

-519 QSRED
+519 KSRED

>member
-28 GILSMLNDVMGN
+28 GVLDMLNNILGN
-40 ISKAPKMETP
+40 MPKMETP
-50 FHLLNDHD
+50 FHSLENDD
-58 FDHTDPIVDKFMNM
+58 FDHADPIVDKFMNM

-82 KIDSPD
+82 KINSPD
-88 DISEAMH
+88 DITEAMH

-109 RKELRNIFAS
+109 RKELRKIFAS
-119 LQSALDIDN
+119 LQSVLDTDN
-128 EAVKLERTA
+128 DAVKLERTA
-137 SKMKTSSRGFHQGES
+137 SKIKTASRGFHQGES
-152 LCSVESLMKIANQ
+152 LCGVESLLKIANR
-165 KEMVALDDVEKM
+165 KEYNTLVDVEKM

-235 PMEVSKCRHNC
+235 PMETSKCRENC
-246 IDSKVTKDG
+246 IDSRKERDG

-275 MGRLDTTRHADNE
+275 MGRLDTTRHPDNE

-301 HDDEVGYERLFEESD
+301 HDDEVGYERLFEESNLD
-316 LEAAKLRKKD
+316 SAKLRKKD
-326 VNQTD
+326 YSKTD
-331 NREKQLSDLKAVQY
+331 NMEKQLSELKAVQY
-345 GHTVDDKK
+345 GHSVDDKK
-353 LNQHVKLSQT
+353 LNEHVKLSQT
-363 NHNKT
+363 NHTKV
-368 IEEQLPNR
+368 IEDQLTNR

-384 DRLVDKYNNKVV
+384 DRLVDKYNNKVDESESI
-396 ETEVIEKNLSDNA
+396 ETNLADNA
-409 GLYDQKGEQ
+409 GLYDQKGDQ
-418 EDSTINL
+418 EDSTIHMIND
-425 VNEMK
+425 MK
-430 EKPVNVIKEINDN
+430 ENSKYIIEEINDK
-443 AGDGSD
+443 AGDGSED
-449 ESISHNLNKT
+449 SISHTLNKT

-473 EEKRTNEVIDK
+473 EEKRTNKDIEK
-484 NIEALLSE
+484 NIEALLGE

-501 DEDLKHFANE
+501 DEDLKHFADE

-519 QSRED
+519 KSRED

>member
-1 MDKKNYTIK
+1 MDKKNFTIK

-28 GILSMLNDVMGN
+28 GVLDMLNNILGN
-40 ISKAPKMETP
+40 MPKMETP
-50 FHLLNDHD
+50 FHSLENDD
-58 FDHTDPIVDKFMNM
+58 FDHADPIVDKFMNM

-82 KIDSPD
+82 KINSPD
-88 DISEAMH
+88 DITEAMH

-119 LQSALDIDN
+119 LQSALDINND
-128 EAVKLERTA
+128 AVKLERKA
-137 SKMKTSSRGFHQGES
+137 SKMKTASRGFHQGES
-152 LCSVESLMKIANQ
+152 LCGVESLLKIANN
-165 KEMVALDDVEKM
+165 KEYNTLVDVEKM

-184 FLSRAAEIVKNM
+184 FLSRASEIVKNM

-235 PMEVSKCRHNC
+235 PMEVSKCRDNC
-246 IDSKVTKDG
+246 IDSRKEKDG

-275 MGRLDTTRHADNE
+275 MGRLDTTRHPDNE

-301 HDDEVGYERLFEESD
+301 YDDEVGYERLFEESNLD
-316 LEAAKLRKKD
+316 SAKLRKKD
-326 VNQTD
+326 SNNTD
-331 NREKQLSDLKAVQY
+331 SMEKQLSDLKSVQY
-345 GHTVDDKK
+345 GHSVDDKK
-353 LNQHVKLSQT
+353 LNQQVKLSQV
-363 NHNKT
+363 NHTKV
-368 IEEQLPNR
+368 IEEQIPNR

-384 DRLVDKYNNKVV
+384 DRLVDKYNNVV
-396 ETEVIEKNLSDNA
+396 DVKESIETNLADNA
-409 GLYDQKGEQ
+409 GLYDQKGDQ
-418 EDSTINL
+418 EDSTTHMI
-425 VNEMK
+425 NEMK
-430 EKPVNVIKEINDN
+430 ENPKHIIKEINDE

-449 ESISHNLNKT
+449 DSISNTLNKT

-473 EEKRTNEVIDK
+473 EEKRTNKNSDK
-484 NIEALLSE
+484 NIETLLGE
-492 DADWGHQFA
+492 DADFGHQF
-501 DEDLKHFANE
+501 DDDDLKHFAEE

>member
-28 GILSMLNDVMGN
+28 GVLDMLNNILGN
-40 ISKAPKMETP
+40 MPKMETP
-50 FHLLNDHD
+50 FHSLENDD
-58 FDHTDPIVDKFMNM
+58 FDHADPIVDKFMNM

-82 KIDSPD
+82 KINSPD
-88 DISEAMH
+88 DITEAMH

-109 RKELRNIFAS
+109 RKELRKIFAS
-119 LQSALDIDN
+119 LQSVLDTDN
-128 EAVKLERTA
+128 DAVKLERTA
-137 SKMKTSSRGFHQGES
+137 SKIKTASRGFHQGES
-152 LCSVESLMKIANQ
+152 LCGVESLLKIANK
-165 KEMVALDDVEKM
+165 KEYNTLVDVEKM

-235 PMEVSKCRHNC
+235 PMETSKCRENC
-246 IDSKVTKDG
+246 IDSRKERDG

-275 MGRLDTTRHADNE
+275 MGRLDTTRHPDNE

-301 HDDEVGYERLFEESD
+301 HDDEVGYERLFEESNLD
-316 LEAAKLRKKD
+316 SAKLRKKD
-326 VNQTD
+326 YSKTD
-331 NREKQLSDLKAVQY
+331 NMEKQLSELKAVQY
-345 GHTVDDKK
+345 GHSVDDKK
-353 LNQHVKLSQT
+353 LNEHVKLSQT
-363 NHNKT
+363 NHTKV
-368 IEEQLPNR
+368 IEDQLTNR

-384 DRLVDKYNNKVV
+384 DRLVDKYNNKVDESESI
-396 ETEVIEKNLSDNA
+396 ETNLADNA
-409 GLYDQKGEQ
+409 GLYDQKGDQ
-418 EDSTINL
+418 EDSTIHMIND
-425 VNEMK
+425 MK
-430 EKPVNVIKEINDN
+430 ENSKYIIEEINDK
-443 AGDGSD
+443 AGDGSED
-449 ESISHNLNKT
+449 SISHTLNKT

-473 EEKRTNEVIDK
+473 EEKRTNKDIEK
-484 NIEALLSE
+484 NIEALLGE

-501 DEDLKHFANE
+501 DEDLKHFADE

-519 QSRED
+519 KSRED

>member
-28 GILSMLNDVMGN
+28 GVLDMLSSVLGN
-40 ISKAPKMETP
+40 MPKMETP
-50 FHLLNDHD
+50 FHLLENDD
-58 FDHTDPIVDKFMNM
+58 FDHADPIVDKFMNM

-82 KIDSPD
+82 KINSPD
-88 DISEAMH
+88 DITEAMN

-109 RKELRNIFAS
+109 RKELRKIFAS
-119 LQSALDIDN
+119 LQSVLDTDN
-128 EAVKLERTA
+128 DAVKLERTA
-137 SKMKTSSRGFHQGES
+137 SKIKTASRGFHQGES
-152 LCSVESLMKIANQ
+152 LCGVESLLKIANN
-165 KEMVALDDVEKM
+165 KEYNTLVDVEKM

-235 PMEVSKCRHNC
+235 PMETSKCRENC
-246 IDSKVTKDG
+246 IDSRKERDG

-275 MGRLDTTRHADNE
+275 MGRLDTTRHPDNE

-301 HDDEVGYERLFEESD
+301 HDDEVGYERLFEESKLD
-316 LEAAKLRKKD
+316 AAKLRKKE

-331 NREKQLSDLKAVQY
+331 SMEKQLSDLKAVQY
-345 GHTVDDKK
+345 GHSVDDKK

-363 NHNKT
+363 NHNKV
-368 IEEQLPNR
+368 IEDQLTNR

-384 DRLVDKYNNKVV
+384 DRLVDKYNNKVDESESI
-396 ETEVIEKNLSDNA
+396 ETNLADNA
-409 GLYDQKGEQ
+409 GLYDQKGDQ
-418 EDSTINL
+418 EDSTIHMIND
-425 VNEMK
+425 MK
-430 EKPVNVIKEINDN
+430 ENSKYIIEEINIKQN
-443 AGDGSD
+443 S
-449 ESISHNLNKT
+449 
-459 AKKKDDLK
+459 
-467 SFDSHL
+467 
-473 EEKRTNEVIDK
+473 
-484 NIEALLSE
+484 
-492 DADWGHQFA
+492 
-501 DEDLKHFANE
+501 
-511 LGLDYILE
+511 
-519 QSRED
+519 